1 MKGRLT
7 INNVLIDISE
17 DMPVPLSYSIAD
29 VKEPQNRKRNYS
41 KNIKLPGTRRNKA
54 FFSSTYSLSLS
65 AIENA
70 TVGFDFDPTQQVPA
84 TYSEDGDNI
93 FIGMCRLQ
101 SVTIENKNY
110 FFNIIL
116 MTNMVE
122 LFSLLKDIK
131 VSELGWSEYDH
142 TLSITNIANSWATS
156 VVQNG
161 SPVANFTG
169 VVPDGFGYLYPLADY
184 GYSGNL
190 RDYKTNNIF
199 PHIYFRE
206 IMTKCFALVGQT
218 IIGNFIDSE
227 RLKRFVLG
235 FGGGEKQNVNDADV
249 LQRKAEYTATGSYS
263 EEITYSWFD
272 TPFFPAPFTG
282 NVLYLYNYN
291 YTKILKIA
299 DNFWSATTL
308 VVDALGQFDETTGDF
323 TIAKQGT
330 YQLLFNGDVDFTSDI
345 GLISTAALRVVR
357 NGADI
362 GGIFVTNVT
371 GITTF
376 NGSINLSLN
385 VGDVVSLQ
393 FILSVTKQV
402 SSQTL
407 PEGMPTYTIGIANSG
422 AWTFELRS
430 LGGVPIDGDS
440 IYLSNYIPE
449 MKCSDFLNG
458 VILAFNLYVDDADS
472 EGGVKIEPLD
482 DFYLGSNVFDDMTQL
497 LDHSRE
503 QKILSSSQI
512 KGKNYLYKFLE
523 DNDYYNQNYRSK
535 FGQGYGDKNYQV
547 QSTFEKG
554 ERVFQLPF
562 AQTVP
567 VGVPGTNIVIPTII
581 AYDEN
586 TGVVTPFKGKPR
598 SFIYSGLR
606 PSDSWVLRNSA
617 MTTTFNTYTSYPCI
631 NHLDD
636 LDNPTFDFNFELP
649 IFLQWSNASYVNEN
663 MFSVYHE
670 KFLKEI
676 TGKDSKIFQAYYKLN
691 KSHIRPQSF
700 RRFAMIN
707 GVLFRK
713 NEIVD
718 YNGNGEETTY
728 MELVRIVEGSRRRLI
743 PILVPQ
749 DLTNDL
755 VSDGGNN
762 SNGADTGVSVV
773 RGEIN
778 KAETTAKLSYGG

>member
-41 KNIKLPGTRRNKA
+41 KNIKLPGTKRNKA

-84 TYSEDGDNI
+84 TYSEDGENI

-101 SVTIENKNY
+101 SVTIEDKNL
-110 FFNIIL
+110 FFNIVL
-116 MTNMVE
+116 LTNMVE
-122 LFSLLKDIK
+122 LFSLLKDVK

-142 TLSITNIANSWATS
+142 TLSITNIENSWATS

-169 VVPDGFGYLYPLADY
+169 GVPDGFGYLYPLADY
-184 GYSGNL
+184 GYSANL

-218 IIGNFIDSE
+218 IVGNFIDSE

-235 FGGGEKQNVNDADV
+235 FGGGEKQNISDADV
-249 LQRKAEYTATGSYS
+249 LQRKAEYTATGLFSETISYS
-263 EEITYSWFD
+263 FFD

-282 NVLYLYNYN
+282 NVIYSYYYN
-291 YTKILKIA
+291 YTKILKIS
-299 DNFWSATTL
+299 DNFWSGTTL
-308 VVDALGQFDETTGDF
+308 VVDALGQFDESTGEF
-323 TIAKQGT
+323 TIAKQGN
-330 YQLLFNGDVDFTSDI
+330 YQLLFNGDVDFANG
-345 GLISTAALRVVR
+345 GLFPSGVALQVIR
-357 NGADI
+357 NGANVGTI
-362 GGIFVTNVT
+362 YSTNNI

-385 VGDVVSLQ
+385 VGDVVYLQ
-393 FILSVTKQV
+393 FKIFINDQIN
-402 SSQTL
+402 SQTL
-407 PEGMPTYTIGIANSG
+407 PEDMPTYTIGIANSG
-422 AWTFELRS
+422 TWNFELRS
-430 LGGVPIDGDS
+430 LGGVPIDGDT

-449 MKCSDFLNG
+449 MKCVDFLNG
-458 VILAFNLYVDDADS
+458 VILAFNLYVDDADVN
-472 EGGVKIEPLD
+472 GQVKIEPLD
-482 DFYLGSNVFDDMTQL
+482 DFYFGSNVFDDMTQL
-497 LDHSRE
+497 LDHSKE

-523 DNDYYNQNYRSK
+523 DNDYWNQNYRSK
-535 FGQGYGDKNYQV
+535 WNKGYGDKNYQV

-581 AYDEN
+581 TYDEN

-598 SFIYSGLR
+598 AFIYSGLR

-617 MTTTFNTYTSYPCI
+617 VTTTFNTYTSYPCI

-636 LDNPTFDFNFELP
+636 VDNPTFDFNFELP
-649 IFLQWSNASYVNEN
+649 IYLQWSNASYVNIN
-663 MFSVYHE
+663 MFSEYHE

-691 KSHIRPQSF
+691 KSHIKPQSF

-743 PILVPQ
+743 PISVPQ
-749 DLTNDL
+749 DLLNDL
-755 VSDGGNN
+755 VSEGGNN

-778 KAETTAKLSYGG
+778 KVETTAKLSYGG

>member
-7 INNVLIDISE
+7 INNVLIDISD

-41 KNIKLPGTRRNKA
+41 KNIKLPGTKRNKA

-84 TYSEDGDNI
+84 TYSEDGENI

-101 SVTIENKNY
+101 SVTIEDKNY
-110 FFNIIL
+110 FFNIVL

-131 VSELGWSEYDH
+131 VSELDWSEYDH
-142 TLSITNIANSWATS
+142 TLSITNIENSWATS

-161 SPVANFTG
+161 SPVANFSG
-169 VVPDGFGYLYPLADY
+169 GVPDAFGYLYPLADY

-218 IIGNFIDSE
+218 IVGNFIDSE
-227 RLKRFVLG
+227 RFKRFVLG
-235 FGGGEKQNVNDADV
+235 FGGGEKQNVNAADV
-249 LQRKAEYTATGSYS
+249 LLRKAEYTATGAFS

-272 TPFFPAPFTG
+272 TPFLSIGG
-282 NVLYLYNYN
+282 NILYQYNYN
-291 YTKILKIA
+291 YTKILKIS
-299 DNFWSATTL
+299 DNFWSGTTL
-308 VVDALGQFDETTGDF
+308 VVDALSQFDETTGEF
-323 TIAKQGT
+323 TIAKQGN
-330 YQLLFNGDVDFTSDI
+330 YQLLFTGDVDFTSDI
-345 GLISTAALRVVR
+345 GLFSGVSLRVIR
-357 NGADI
+357 NGADLGYI
-362 GGIFVTNVT
+362 SFTNNT
-371 GITTF
+371 GISTL

-385 VGDVVSLQ
+385 VGDVVSLV
-393 FILSVTKQV
+393 FKIGVNKIVT
-402 SSQTL
+402 SPTL

-422 AWTFELRS
+422 TWTFELRS

-449 MKCSDFLNG
+449 MKCVDFVNG
-458 VILAFNLYVDDADS
+458 VILAFNLYVDDADVNG
-472 EGGVKIEPLD
+472 EVKIEPLD

-512 KGKNYLYKFLE
+512 KGKNYIYKFLE

-535 FGQGYGDKNYQV
+535 FSRGYGDKNFQV

-581 AYDEN
+581 TYDEN

-598 SFIYSGLR
+598 AFIYSGLR

-617 MTTTFNTYTSYPCI
+617 VTSTFNTYTSYPCI

-649 IFLQWSNASYVNEN
+649 IYLQWSNASYVNIN
-663 MFSVYHE
+663 MFSEYHE

-691 KSHIRPQSF
+691 KSHIKPQSF

-755 VSDGGNN
+755 ISDGGNN

-778 KAETTAKLSYGG
+778 KAEPTAKLSYGG

>member
-7 INNVLIDISE
+7 INNVLIDISD

-41 KNIKLPGTRRNKA
+41 KNIKLPGTKRNKA

-84 TYSEDGDNI
+84 TYSEDGENI

-101 SVTIENKNY
+101 SVTIEDKNY
-110 FFNIIL
+110 FFNIVL

-131 VSELGWSEYDH
+131 VSELDWSEYDH
-142 TLSITNIANSWATS
+142 TLSITNIENSWATS

-161 SPVANFTG
+161 SPVANFSG
-169 VVPDGFGYLYPLADY
+169 GVPDAFGYLYPLADY

-218 IIGNFIDSE
+218 IVGNFIDSE
-227 RLKRFVLG
+227 RFKRFVLG
-235 FGGGEKQNVNDADV
+235 FGGGEKQNVNAADV
-249 LQRKAEYTATGSYS
+249 LLRKAEYTATGAFS

-272 TPFFPAPFTG
+272 TPFLAIGG
-282 NVLYLYNYN
+282 NIVYQYNYN
-291 YTKILKIA
+291 YTKILKIS
-299 DNFWSATTL
+299 DNFWSGTTL
-308 VVDALGQFDETTGDF
+308 VVDALSQFDETTGEF
-323 TIAKQGT
+323 TIAKQGN
-330 YQLLFNGDVDFTSDI
+330 YQLLFTGDVDFTSDI
-345 GLISTAALRVVR
+345 GLFSGVSLRVIR
-357 NGADI
+357 NGADLGYI
-362 GGIFVTNVT
+362 SFTNNT
-371 GITTF
+371 GIITL

-393 FILSVTKQV
+393 FKIGVNKIVT
-402 SSQTL
+402 SPTL

-422 AWTFELRS
+422 TWTFELRS

-449 MKCSDFLNG
+449 MKCVDFVNG
-458 VILAFNLYVDDADS
+458 VILAFNLYVDDADVNG
-472 EGGVKIEPLD
+472 EVKIEPLD

-512 KGKNYLYKFLE
+512 KGKNYIYKFLE

-535 FGQGYGDKNYQV
+535 FSRGYGDKNFQV

-581 AYDEN
+581 TYDEN

-598 SFIYSGLR
+598 AFIYSGLR

-617 MTTTFNTYTSYPCI
+617 VTSTFNTYTSYPCI

-649 IFLQWSNASYVNEN
+649 IYLQWSNASYVNIN
-663 MFSVYHE
+663 MFSEYHE

-691 KSHIRPQSF
+691 KSHIKPQSF

-728 MELVRIVEGSRRRLI
+728 MELVRIVDGSRRRLI

-755 VSDGGNN
+755 ISDGGNN

-778 KAETTAKLSYGG
+778 KAESTAKLTYGG

>member
-7 INNVLIDISE
+7 INNVLIDISD

-41 KNIKLPGTRRNKA
+41 KNIKLPGTKRNKA

-84 TYSEDGDNI
+84 TYSEDGENI

-101 SVTIENKNY
+101 SVTIEDKNY
-110 FFNIIL
+110 FFNIVL

-131 VSELGWSEYDH
+131 VSELDWSEYDH
-142 TLSITNIANSWATS
+142 TLSITNIENSWATS

-161 SPVANFTG
+161 SPVSNFTG
-169 VVPDGFGYLYPLADY
+169 VVPDGFGYLYPLCDY

-218 IIGNFIDSE
+218 IVGNFIDSE
-227 RLKRFVLG
+227 RFKRFVLG
-235 FGGGEKQNVNDADV
+235 FGGGEKQNVNAADV
-249 LQRKAEYTATGSYS
+249 LLRKAEYTATGAFS

-272 TPFFPAPFTG
+272 TPFLAIGG
-282 NVLYLYNYN
+282 NILYQYNYN
-291 YTKILKIA
+291 YTKILKIS

-308 VVDALGQFDETTGDF
+308 VVDALSQFDETTGEF
-323 TIAKQGT
+323 TIAKQGN
-330 YQLLFNGDVDFTSDI
+330 YQLLFTGDVDFTSDI
-345 GLISTAALRVVR
+345 GLFSGVSLRVIR
-357 NGADI
+357 NGADLGYI
-362 GGIFVTNVT
+362 SFTNNT
-371 GITTF
+371 GIITL

-393 FILSVTKQV
+393 FKIGVNKIVT
-402 SSQTL
+402 SPTL

-422 AWTFELRS
+422 TWTFELRS

-449 MKCSDFLNG
+449 MKCVDFVNG
-458 VILAFNLYVDDADS
+458 VILAFNLYVDDADVNG
-472 EGGVKIEPLD
+472 EVKIEPLD

-512 KGKNYLYKFLE
+512 KGKNYIYKFLE

-535 FGQGYGDKNYQV
+535 FSRGYGDKNFQV

-581 AYDEN
+581 TYDEN

-598 SFIYSGLR
+598 AFIYSGLR

-617 MTTTFNTYTSYPCI
+617 VTSTFNTYTSYPCI

-636 LDNPTFDFNFELP
+636 VDNPTFDFNFELP
-649 IFLQWSNASYVNEN
+649 IYLQWSNASYVNIN
-663 MFSVYHE
+663 MFSEYHE

-691 KSHIRPQSF
+691 KSHIKPQSF

-728 MELVRIVEGSRRRLI
+728 MELVRIVEGSKRRLI

-755 VSDGGNN
+755 LSDGGNN

-778 KAETTAKLSYGG
+778 KAEPTAKLSYGG

>member
-7 INNVLIDISE
+7 INNVLIDISD

-41 KNIKLPGTRRNKA
+41 KNIKLPGTKRNKA

-84 TYSEDGDNI
+84 TYSEDGENI

-101 SVTIENKNY
+101 SVTIEDKNY

-131 VSELGWSEYDH
+131 VSELDWSEYDH
-142 TLSITNIANSWATS
+142 TLSITNIENSWATS

-161 SPVANFTG
+161 SPVSNFTG
-169 VVPDGFGYLYPLADY
+169 VVPDGFGYLYPLCDY

-218 IIGNFIDSE
+218 IVGNFIDSE
-227 RLKRFVLG
+227 RFKRFVLG
-235 FGGGEKQNVNDADV
+235 FGGGEKQNVNAADV
-249 LQRKAEYTATGSYS
+249 LLRKAEYEATGSYS

-272 TPFFPAPFTG
+272 TPFLAIGG
-282 NVLYLYNYN
+282 NILYQYNYH

-308 VVDALGQFDETTGDF
+308 VVDALAQFDETTGEF
-323 TIAKQGT
+323 TIAKQGN
-330 YQLLFNGDVDFTSDI
+330 YQLLFTGDVDFTSDI
-345 GLISTAALRVVR
+345 GLFSGVSLRVIR
-357 NGADI
+357 NGADLGYI
-362 GGIFVTNVT
+362 SFTNNT
-371 GITTF
+371 GISTL

-385 VGDVVSLQ
+385 VGDVVSLVFKIGVNKIDQ
-393 FILSVTKQV
+393 
-402 SSQTL
+402 SQTL

-449 MKCSDFLNG
+449 MKCVDFVNG
-458 VILAFNLYVDDADS
+458 VILAFNLYVDDADVNG
-472 EGGVKIEPLD
+472 EVKIEPLD

-512 KGKNYLYKFLE
+512 KGKNYIYKFLE

-535 FGQGYGDKNYQV
+535 FSKGYGDKNFQV

-581 AYDEN
+581 TYDEN

-598 SFIYSGLR
+598 AFIYSGLR

-617 MTTTFNTYTSYPCI
+617 LTSTFNTYTSYPCI

-649 IFLQWSNASYVNEN
+649 IYLQWSNASYVNIN
-663 MFSVYHE
+663 MFSEYHE

-700 RRFAMIN
+700 RRLAMIN

-755 VSDGGNN
+755 ISDGGNN

-778 KAETTAKLSYGG
+778 KAESTAKLTYGG